1 MAFFVY
7 IMTNRQHG
15 TLYVGQTDD
24 IARRAHE
31 HRNGHADGFT
41 KEHNLH
47 RLVFVEVHESREAA
61 RHREHQIKNWRRA
74 WKVAL
79 IEETNPQWND
89 LFDTLQ

>member
-41 KEHNLH
+41 KEHNLQ
-47 RLVFVEVHESREAA
+47 SREAA
-61 RHREHQIKNWRRA
+61 RYREHQIKNWRRA
-74 WKVAL
+74 WKIAL